1 MVVNGLVQA
10 LPGACNQTIE
20 HHPTSMKPDEMENQ
34 TGWLT
39 AHGLELANV
48 SHFRLEDIRDRQ

>member
-1 MVVNGLVQA
+1 MVFNGLVQA
-10 LPGACNQTIE
+10 LPGACDQTIE
-20 HHPTSMKPDEMENQ
+20 HRPKSMKLNEMENQ

-48 SHFRLEDIRDRQ
+48 SHFRLEDFRDRQ